1 MMNEQVL
8 STLSCYPD
16 SVQTTLLQLRT
27 IIFDVAATHQLGEVH
42 ESIKWGE
49 PSYSVKGGTPVRMG
63 WKVTNP
69 QQCFLFFNC
78 NTSLVET
85 FRERYAELLI
95 LQGNRAIV
103 LNLDSPIP
111 VLTLRQC
118 VKMAFTYKTIKHLPP
133 LGN

>member
-1 MMNEQVL
+1 MNKQVL
-8 STLSCYPD
+8 STLSCHPN

-27 IIFDVAATHQLGEVH
+27 IIFDVAASHQLGEVH

-49 PSYSVKGGTPVRMG
+49 PSYSVKGGTPVCMG
-63 WKVTNP
+63 WKATTP

-78 NTSLVET
+78 HTSLVET
-85 FRERYAELLI
+85 FRERYADLLI

-103 LNLDSPIP
+103 LNLNSPIP
-111 VLTLRQC
+111 ALIFRQC
-118 VKMAFTYKTIKHLPP
+118 VKMAFTYKTIKHLPH